1 MPNSSDSSD
10 GVTTFVSASVAD
22 TAAVARRVAALLLAG
37 DVVLLDGPLGAGK
50 TTFAREVAVGLG
62 VTAAVTSPTYTLARV
77 RGIQRPRRRARRSVP
92 ARDGRRD
99 RRHRPRGVHGRP
111 ARALGGVGAAAAAAF
126 GPERLEVVMAYGPPE
141 SPGQRTIELR
151 AVGPGWGSRLAGV
164 EGGR

>member
-1 MPNSSDSSD
+1 M
-10 GVTTFVSASVAD
+10 TTFVSASVAD

-62 VTAAVTSPTYTLARV
+62 VTAAVTSPTYTLVHEYEAS
-77 RGIQRPRRRARRSVP
+77 RGLAVAHADLYRLETVAEI
-92 ARDGRRD
+92 DDIGLEEFTGGR
-99 RRHRPRGVHGRP
+99 HV
-111 ARALGGVGAAAAAAF
+111 LLVEWGAAAAAAF